1 MRYFLR
7 IKFLITI
14 CFFICGTA
22 IYCVA
27 SVESEAV
34 KARTKAMSEI
44 SDNMRVLGLMLK
56 GQVDF
61 DLVSAKSA
69 IQNIEKLAAKTPT
82 LFEIEA
88 VDPHAEAKPEIWSN
102 YEDFVEKAL
111 TLQTVATA
119 ASRSL
124 VSEEGLKDVIM
135 SMGKTCK
142 SCHSLYRN

>member
-1 MRYFLR
+1 
-7 IKFLITI
+7 
-14 CFFICGTA
+14 
-22 IYCVA
+22 
-27 SVESEAV
+27 
-34 KARTKAMSEI
+34 MSQI

-82 LFEIEA
+82 LFEIKA

-102 YEDFVEKAL
+102 YEDFVEKAY

>member
-1 MRYFLR
+1 MR

-34 KARTKAMSEI
+34 KARTKAMSQI

-111 TLQTVATA
+111 TLQTVANA

-124 VSEEGLKDVIM
+124 VSEEGLKDVII

>member
-7 IKFLITI
+7 IKFLITV
-14 CFFICGTA
+14 CFFFCGTA

-44 SDNMRVLGLMLK
+44 SDNMRNLGLMLK

-111 TLQTVATA
+111 TLQTIATA

-142 SCHSLYRN
+142 SCHNLYRN

>member
-7 IKFLITI
+7 IKFLITV
-14 CFFICGTA
+14 CFFFCGTA

-44 SDNMRVLGLMLK
+44 SDNMRNLGLMLK

-111 TLQTVATA
+111 TLQTIATA

>member
-1 MRYFLR
+1 MR

-102 YEDFVEKAL
+102 YENFVEKAL
-111 TLQTVATA
+111 TLQTVANA

>member
-44 SDNMRVLGLMLK
+44 SDNMRNLGLMLK

>member
-1 MRYFLR
+1 
-7 IKFLITI
+7 
-14 CFFICGTA
+14 
-22 IYCVA
+22 
-27 SVESEAV
+27 
-34 KARTKAMSEI
+34 MSEI

-88 VDPHAEAKPEIWSN
+88 VDPHAEAKSEIWGN
-102 YEDFVEKAL
+102 YEDFVDKAL
-111 TLQTVATA
+111 SLKTVAIDA
-119 ASRSL
+119 GSSL
-124 VSEEGLKDVIM
+124 FDEDGLRDVVM
-135 SMGKTCK
+135 SLGKTCK

>member
-1 MRYFLR
+1 MRYFVR

-44 SDNMRVLGLMLK
+44 SDNMRNLGLMLK

-102 YEDFVEKAL
+102 YEDFVDKAL
-111 TLQTVATA
+111 SLKTVAIDA
-119 ASRSL
+119 GGSL
-124 VSEEGLKDVIM
+124 VDEDGLRDVVM
-135 SMGKTCK
+135 SLGKTCK

>member
-1 MRYFLR
+1 MR

-14 CFFICGTA
+14 CFFMCGTA

-34 KARTKAMSEI
+34 TARTKAMGEI

-69 IQNIEKLAAKTPT
+69 IQNIENLAAKTPT

-102 YEDFVEKAL
+102 YEDFVDKAL
-111 TLQTVATA
+111 SLKTVAIDA
-119 ASRSL
+119 GGSL
-124 VSEEGLKDVIM
+124 VDEDGLRDVVM
-135 SMGKTCK
+135 SLGKTCK

>member
-1 MRYFLR
+1 MR

-34 KARTKAMSEI
+34 KARTKAMSQI

-111 TLQTVATA
+111 TLQTIATA

-142 SCHSLYRN
+142 SCHSLYRS

>member
-1 MRYFLR
+1 MR

-34 KARTKAMSEI
+34 KARTKAMSQI

-119 ASRSL
+119 AGRSL

>member
-1 MRYFLR
+1 MR

>member
-1 MRYFLR
+1 MR

-69 IQNIEKLAAKTPT
+69 IQNIEKLAAKTPI

-111 TLQTVATA
+111 TLQTIATA

>member
-7 IKFLITI
+7 IKFLITV
-14 CFFICGTA
+14 CFFFCGTA

-44 SDNMRVLGLMLK
+44 SDNMRNLGLMLN

>member
-1 MRYFLR
+1 MR

-14 CFFICGTA
+14 CFFMCGTA

-34 KARTKAMSEI
+34 AARTKAMSEI

-102 YEDFVEKAL
+102 YEDFVEKAD
-111 TLQTVATA
+111 TLQRVANA

>member
-1 MRYFLR
+1 MR

-44 SDNMRVLGLMLK
+44 SDNMRNLGLMLK

-88 VDPHAEAKPEIWSN
+88 VDPHAEAKPEMGA
-102 YEDFVEKAL
+102 YYLDGVEQKAL

>member
-1 MRYFLR
+1 MR

-44 SDNMRVLGLMLK
+44 SDNMRILGLMLK

>member
-1 MRYFLR
+1 MR

-14 CFFICGTA
+14 CFFVCGTA

-44 SDNMRVLGLMLK
+44 SDNMRNLGLMLK

-102 YEDFVEKAL
+102 YEDFVDKAL
-111 TLQTVATA
+111 SLKTVAIDA
-119 ASRSL
+119 GSSL
-124 VSEEGLKDVIM
+124 FDEDGLRDVVM
-135 SMGKTCK
+135 SLGKTCK

>member
-1 MRYFLR
+1 MR
-7 IKFLITI
+7 IKFFITI

-111 TLQTVATA
+111 TLQTIATA

-142 SCHSLYRN
+142 SCHNLYRN

>member
-1 MRYFLR
+1 MQ
-7 IKFLITI
+7 IKYLITA

-22 IYCVA
+22 VYCIA

-34 KARTKAMSEI
+34 TARTKAMSEI

-61 DLVSAKSA
+61 DLVSVKMA

-88 VDPHAEAKPEIWSN
+88 VDPHAEAKPEIWTN
-102 YEDFVEKAL
+102 YEDFVDKAL
-111 TLQTVATA
+111 NLKTVAIDA
-119 ASRSL
+119 GGSL
-124 VSEEGLKDVIM
+124 IDEDGLRDIVM
-135 SMGKTCK
+135 SLGKTCK
-142 SCHSLYRN
+142 SCHSMYRN

>member
-1 MRYFLR
+1 MR

-142 SCHSLYRN
+142 SCHSMYRN

>member
-1 MRYFLR
+1 MQLKYLTTAGIIIF
-7 IKFLITI
+7 
-14 CFFICGTA
+14 GTA
-22 IYCVA
+22 MHSIA

-34 KARTKAMSEI
+34 AARTKAMSEI

-102 YEDFVEKAL
+102 YEDFVDKAV
-111 TLQTVATA
+111 TLQTA
-119 ASRSL
+119 AIDASDSL
-124 VSEEGLKDVIM
+124 VDKDSLKDVIM
-135 SMGKTCK
+135 SLGKTCK

>member
-1 MRYFLR
+1 MRYFVR

>member
-1 MRYFLR
+1 MR

-14 CFFICGTA
+14 CFFICGTT

-111 TLQTVATA
+111 TLQTIATA

>member
-1 MRYFLR
+1 MR

-111 TLQTVATA
+111 ALQTVATA

>member
-7 IKFLITI
+7 IKFLITV
-14 CFFICGTA
+14 CFFFCGTA

-44 SDNMRVLGLMLK
+44 SDNMRNLGLMLK

>member
-1 MRYFLR
+1 MR

-44 SDNMRVLGLMLK
+44 SDNMRNLGLMLK

-111 TLQTVATA
+111 ALQTVATA

>member
-1 MRYFLR
+1 M
-7 IKFLITI
+7 
-14 CFFICGTA
+14 CGTA

-34 KARTKAMSEI
+34 AARTKAMGEI

-102 YEDFVEKAL
+102 YEDFVDKAL
-111 TLQTVATA
+111 SLKTVAIDA
-119 ASRSL
+119 GGSL
-124 VSEEGLKDVIM
+124 VDEDGLRDVVM
-135 SMGKTCK
+135 SLGKTCK

>member
-7 IKFLITI
+7 IKFLITV
-14 CFFICGTA
+14 CFFFCGTA

-44 SDNMRVLGLMLK
+44 SDNMRNLGLMLK

-142 SCHSLYRN
+142 SCHNLYRN

>member
-1 MRYFLR
+1 MR

-27 SVESEAV
+27 SVESESV
-34 KARTKAMSEI
+34 TARTKAMGEI

-102 YEDFVEKAL
+102 YEDFVEKAY
-111 TLQTVATA
+111 TLQRVATA

>member
-7 IKFLITI
+7 IKFLITV
-14 CFFICGTA
+14 CFFFCGTA

-44 SDNMRVLGLMLK
+44 SDNMRNLGLMLR

>member
-1 MRYFLR
+1 MR

-111 TLQTVATA
+111 TLQTIATA